1 MNTTHSLQLLDGN
14 MKGAPTGVPWAP
26 WAMVI
31 SLAKP
36 FNPELPYELDGMN
49 ITT

>member
-1 MNTTHSLQLLDGN
+1 MNTTHSLQLLDGD
-14 MKGAPTGVPWAP
+14 MKGAPTDVPWAP
-26 WAMVI
+26 WEMVI

-36 FNPELPYELDGMN
+36 FNPEVEWDRMN